1 MKRYDEARIDP
12 DEIRNLLFEN
22 ADRGYIHPT
31 HKEDML
37 RYHYLKQGD
46 MRAVDEAYRTM
57 DDSMQGKLSTDPL
70 RNAKYLF
77 VVSTSLA
84 SRFVVE
90 AGVPLETAYA

>member
-37 RYHYLKQGD
+37 RYHYLKQSG
-46 MRAVDEAYRTM
+46 
-57 DDSMQGKLSTDPL
+57 
-70 RNAKYLF
+70 
-77 VVSTSLA
+77 
-84 SRFVVE
+84 
-90 AGVPLETAYA
+90 

>member
-1 MKRYDEARIDP
+1 MTMNRYDEARIDP

-46 MRAVDEAYRTM
+46 MRAVEEAYRTM
-57 DDSMQGKLSTDPL
+57 DDSMQGSST
-70 RNAKYLF
+70 A
-77 VVSTSLA
+77 
-84 SRFVVE
+84 
-90 AGVPLETAYA
+90 